1 MYNKRQKKEYTNTLF
16 GLLCLYFAPFNV
28 SYSRKKQ
35 KGGIFLHKIRNKGT
49 GKLKNFIKACVP
61 ALILLILWQLAF
73 LSGKWSAYVLPGPEK
88 VWKSFV
94 TMTGNGTLLK
104 HVLVSF
110 KRVLTGFS
118 ISFVCAFCL
127 GMIAALKKDLEVY
140 YGPYVEFMR
149 NVPPISL
156 IALLILW
163 FGIGETSKI
172 IIIVLASF
180 FPMFM
185 NIRKGLLSCDKK
197 LLEVGKTCGLSK
209 TACFF
214 KIRLPW
220 AFPDILVGMRIGLGY
235 SWRAIIGAEMIAA
248 GKGLGYLILDAQQMS
263 RSDKVIVGIFVIGLV
278 GLLCD
283 KAFLWIIRK
292 WVRGGVENS

>member
-1 MYNKRQKKEYTNTLF
+1 MVENGE
-16 GLLCLYFAPFNV
+16 
-28 SYSRKKQ
+28 KQ
-35 KGGIFLHKIRNKGT
+35 GKQLGT
-49 GKLKNFIKACVP
+49 FSTVIKACVP
-61 ALILLILWQLAF
+61 ALILLVLWQLAF
-73 LSGKWSAYVLPGPEK
+73 MSGKWSAYVLPGPEK
-88 VWKSFV
+88 VWKSFLS
-94 TMTGNGTLLK
+94 MAGNGILFK
-104 HVLVSF
+104 HILVSF
-110 KRVLTGFS
+110 KRVFIGFS
-118 ISFVCAFCL
+118 ISFVCAFSL
-127 GMIAALKKDLEVY
+127 GMLAALKKDLEVY
-140 YGPYVEFMR
+140 NGPHVEFMR

-163 FGIGETSKI
+163 FGIGETSKV

-209 TACFF
+209 WACFF

-283 KAFLWIIRK
+283 KAFLWIIK
-292 WVRGGVENS
+292 KCVRGGVENS

>member
-1 MYNKRQKKEYTNTLF
+1 M
-16 GLLCLYFAPFNV
+16 C
-28 SYSRKKQ
+28 
-35 KGGIFLHKIRNKGT
+35 IRDR
-49 GKLKNFIKACVP
+49 ACVP